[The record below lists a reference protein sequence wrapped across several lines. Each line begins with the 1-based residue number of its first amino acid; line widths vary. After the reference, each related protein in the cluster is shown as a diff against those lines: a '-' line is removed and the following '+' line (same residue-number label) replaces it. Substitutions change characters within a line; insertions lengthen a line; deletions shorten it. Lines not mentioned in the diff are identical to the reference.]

1 MQTEYIHLNYCVHCL
16 HIVFLRSRFSHAPD
30 RERAPCFTR
39 TLFSLPKWNQMP
51 VGHPSLSSD
60 LFSFFCCI
68 PFCREILIFLTRRNQ
83 ETITQEYN
91 DTNGRCYPRFL
102 LLETGSETSR
112 RADHE
117 TETCMKMDIG
127 FRFHKGKRIIE
138 LINCGRRGR
147 GTLAQVLVRYLE
159 QQLAHL
165 AGQWTPAHDLH

>member
-1 MQTEYIHLNYCVHCL
+1 MLYT
-16 HIVFLRSRFSHAPD
+16 FLIF
-30 RERAPCFTR
+30 
-39 TLFSLPKWNQMP
+39 
-51 VGHPSLSSD
+51 PSQVESNACWSS
-60 LFSFFCCI
+60 I
-68 PFCREILIFLTRRNQ
+68 PFKRFVFFFSAVFYFAERFLSFSLTRRNQ